1 MQYLDGRL
9 AVQPHLLDNRTPI
22 GLLDKLDVRLVMPLL
37 APPLAVQQVSLVVLR
52 VLVDVVEAV
61 LPHES
66 KQAVE
71 TMIADSLPS
80 VAQLYL
86 PDHFA
91 LPSNR
96 SACLVLAGRGVW
108 HRVRDP
114 AIATLGAGHLPKY
127 LLRVILAEEDFLSRV

>member
-1 MQYLDGRL
+1 MQYFDSRL
-9 AVQPHLLDNRTPI
+9 AVQPHLFDNRTAI
-22 GLLDKLDVRLVMPLL
+22 GLLDKLYVRLVMSLL
-37 APPLAVQQVSLVVLR
+37 APPLAVQQVSLVALW

-71 TMIADSLPS
+71 AMIADPLPG

-91 LPSNR
+91 LACNR
-96 SACLVLAGRGVW
+96 SACLVVAGRGVW
-108 HRVRDP
+108 HRVGDP
-114 AIATLGAGHLPKY
+114 AIATLGAGHLPKD
-127 LLRVILAEEDFLSRV
+127 LVRIILAEVELLSRV